1 MIKQLQETEKAHQ
14 EMKRQAFE
22 KLPEVA
28 DSLSEHIVFI
38 GNKYTTPNQGF
49 CDLVNWLNGAW
60 YAWQAAQEQMLQETT
75 WNDYS
80 IISPAIEGRYQI
92 FINGEQ
98 LAADWIDKFGFAD
111 PFDGDALRQDLITHW
126 QSLPQPPKQ

>member
-1 MIKQLQETEKAHQ
+1 MIEKLREMEKARQ
-14 EMKRQAFE
+14 EMKRQAFLVE
-22 KLPEVA
+22 LE
-28 DSLSEHIVFI
+28 
-38 GNKYTTPNQGF
+38 GRGF
-49 CDLVNWLNGAW
+49 NFTDKSRDEFGFNDETLNMVW
-60 YAWQAAQEQMLQETT
+60 EMWQAAQEQMLRETT

-126 QSLPQPPKQ
+126 QPLPQPPKQ